1 MLWTKEKSG
10 AYLPYPD
17 VPLER
22 TASGPLSG
30 MCFTVKDMFDVAGY
44 PTSAGSPTMLALSG
58 IKTKS
63 AAAVNMLLEA
73 GARFDGKTVTDELAF
88 SLIGSNAHFGTP
100 VNGAEPDSICWWVF
114 IGRRFRPILR
124 TLRYRACNGF
134 GWFRARSRKRMRS
147 FRHAADLRTDFA
159 RRLRPALPAFRYGGL
174 HDENV

>member
-88 SLIGSNAHFGTP
+88 FVDRLERSFRHARDRRRTG
-100 VNGAEPDSICWWVF
+100 SICGWVF